1 MFLSPTDP
9 KDIQK
14 ECEEAWMLK
23 YTVTKYFSWC
33 LLTVLIIWEFL
44 QFLSK
49 ILTRELDEYFSW
61 QNMIEFLMLTLSI
74 LFFVIQYL
82 ESSDEEK
89 SGRQEHLLG
98 WALFLAWIDLTMFL
112 GRFDLFG
119 RHIYR
124 SWHVMK
130 NVAWSMTVYIPVLM
144 AFATAFHCFLKNDEI
159 FEGTVASILKVLT
172 MVLGEFDFTD
182 HFVYDKVK
190 ENRGSNFSVQI
201 MFVMFIIYGS
211 MIIVNLIT
219 AWIVVNQRDAQD
231 TEVILAMQRIEEIS
245 GMTNLFA
252 YCSRKPKEESKNN
265 SNVPSTLQIA
275 ISSNEEADDYSCLK
289 IKYRNF
295 LKWMNGDSLDA
306 QVKKASTLWKIKA
319 THFSQCVADDLNRK
333 LPQFAPI
340 DLIDLTVKR
349 LLVKKE
355 KRFELMRS
363 IKEIQKE
370 TNDKVEQLLGN
381 EEKSGRT
388 TCQKCLHS
396 IQ

>member
-1 MFLSPTDP
+1 MFLISPTDP

-14 ECEEAWMLK
+14 DCEDDYQLK
-23 YTVTKYFSWC
+23 STVTKFLTWG
-33 LLTVLIIWEFL
+33 LLIVLITWEFL

-49 ILTRELDEYFSW
+49 ILTNELDEYFSW
-61 QNMIEFLMLTLSI
+61 QNMVELLMLGLSI
-74 LFFVIQYL
+74 AFFVLQYL
-82 ESSDEEK
+82 ESSDVEK
-89 SGRQEHLLG
+89 SGGQEHLLG

-159 FEGTVASILKVLT
+159 FEGTVASILKILT

-252 YCSRKPKEESKNN
+252 YCSKKPKEESNKN
-265 SNVPSTLQIA
+265 SNVPSTLKIS
-275 ISSNEEADDYSCLK
+275 ISSDEETEDYSCFK

-295 LKWMNGDSLDA
+295 LRWMNDDSLDA

-319 THFSQCVADDLNRK
+319 SHLSQGVADDLNKK

-349 LLVKKE
+349 LLIKRE
-355 KRFELMRS
+355 KRFELMK
-363 IKEIQKE
+363 IVKEIQKE

-381 EEKSGRT
+381 EGKSGRT
-388 TCQKCLHS
+388 TCQKCYH
-396 IQ
+396 

>member
-1 MFLSPTDP
+1 MLIFPTDP

-14 ECEEAWMLK
+14 DCEDDYQLRS
-23 YTVTKYFSWC
+23 TVTKFLTWG

-49 ILTRELDEYFSW
+49 ILTNELDEYFSW
-61 QNMIEFLMLTLSI
+61 QNMVELLMLGLSI
-74 LFFVIQYL
+74 AFFVLQYL
-82 ESSDEEK
+82 ESSYVEK
-89 SGRQEHLLG
+89 SGGQEHLLG

-159 FEGTVASILKVLT
+159 FEGTVASILKILT

-231 TEVILAMQRIEEIS
+231 TEVILATQRIEEIR

-252 YCSRKPKEESKNN
+252 YCSKNRKEESKEN
-265 SNVPSTLQIA
+265 SNVPSTLH
-275 ISSNEEADDYSCLK
+275 ISISPKEEIDDSLLYFK
-289 IKYRNF
+289 TKYRDF
-295 LKWMNGDSLDA
+295 SRWMMDDSLDA

-319 THFSQCVADDLNRK
+319 VDL
-333 LPQFAPI
+333 
-340 DLIDLTVKR
+340 
-349 LLVKKE
+349 
-355 KRFELMRS
+355 S
-363 IKEIQKE
+363 
-370 TNDKVEQLLGN
+370 
-381 EEKSGRT
+381 
-388 TCQKCLHS
+388 KCMARY
-396 IQ
+396 Q

>member
-1 MFLSPTDP
+1 
-9 KDIQK
+9 
-14 ECEEAWMLK
+14 
-23 YTVTKYFSWC
+23 
-33 LLTVLIIWEFL
+33 
-44 QFLSK
+44 
-49 ILTRELDEYFSW
+49 
-61 QNMIEFLMLTLSI
+61 MIELLMLNLSI
-74 LFFVIQYL
+74 AFFVIQYL
-82 ESSDEEK
+82 DSGDAEK

-190 ENRGSNFSVQI
+190 ENHGSNFSVQI

-252 YCSRKPKEESKNN
+252 YCSKKPEEESKKN
-265 SNVPSTLQIA
+265 SNVPSTLKIA
-275 ISSNEEADDYSCLK
+275 ISSDEKSEDYSCFK

-295 LKWMNGDSLDA
+295 LKWMNDDSLDA
-306 QVKKASTLWKIKA
+306 
-319 THFSQCVADDLNRK
+319 
-333 LPQFAPI
+333 
-340 DLIDLTVKR
+340 
-349 LLVKKE
+349 
-355 KRFELMRS
+355 
-363 IKEIQKE
+363 
-370 TNDKVEQLLGN
+370 
-381 EEKSGRT
+381 
-388 TCQKCLHS
+388 
-396 IQ
+396 

>member
-1 MFLSPTDP
+1 MLLFPTDP
-9 KDIQK
+9 NDIQK
-14 ECEEAWMLK
+14 VCEDDFQLRC
-23 YTVTKYFSWC
+23 TITKFLTWG
-33 LLTVLIIWEFL
+33 LLTVLITWEFL

-49 ILTRELDEYFSW
+49 ILTSELDEYFSW
-61 QNMIEFLMLTLSI
+61 QNMIELLMLNLSI
-74 LFFVIQYL
+74 AFFVIQYL
-82 ESSDEEK
+82 ESSDAEK

-190 ENRGSNFSVQI
+190 ENHGSNFSVQI

-245 GMTNLFA
+245 GMTNLFG
-252 YCSRKPKEESKNN
+252 YCKGNQKEESKKN
-265 SNVPSTLQIA
+265 SNVPSTLKIA
-275 ISSNEEADDYSCLK
+275 ISSDEKPEDYSCFK

-295 LKWMNGDSLDA
+295 LKWMNDDSLDA

-319 THFSQCVADDLNRK
+319 THLSKGDADDLNKK
-333 LPQFAPI
+333 LPLFAPI

-349 LLVKKE
+349 LLIKRE

-381 EEKSGRT
+381 EEKGGRI
-388 TCQKCLHS
+388 TCQKCLH
-396 IQ
+396 